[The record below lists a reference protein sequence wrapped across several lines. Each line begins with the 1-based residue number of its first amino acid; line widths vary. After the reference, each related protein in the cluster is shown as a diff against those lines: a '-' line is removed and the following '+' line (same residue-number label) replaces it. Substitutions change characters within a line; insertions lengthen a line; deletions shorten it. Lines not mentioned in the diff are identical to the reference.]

1 MKPARLVRPPACLSL
16 LLPIFATF
24 ALAGGDPALA
34 QEGEPYVIQ
43 GTVVDPSSGR
53 PLPNVTVQI
62 RGTGFGAVT
71 DAQGSYVIRAS
82 IASGDYTLVYSFVG
96 RNTTTRSV
104 TLGANRTVSV
114 DSVALPETAI
124 EMDQIAVTIA
134 GQETERAKIANSVE
148 SVAGERINQAAGA
161 TSVDQA
167 LQGKVA
173 GAVIVETSGQ
183 PGGGVSIRLR
193 GASSILGGGEPLI
206 VLDGVLIDNDN
217 EALISLSGNAVRGG
231 QALTNRLGDLA
242 PSDIEK
248 IEVLKGSAAAAL
260 YGSRANNG
268 VIQIF
273 TKSGRQGAP
282 RITLRTEVSANENP
296 DTYDLLLVPR
306 ASIADVALGLA
317 ENVGDPV
324 ERFDIQDEVFRTGY
338 GTTNS
343 LSVAGGNES
352 TSYYLS
358 AGLHNEDGILESTG
372 EERKDVRVNLTQQVN
387 DRLQVVGRVS
397 YIDKDVDLIP
407 EGEQTQGVLTS
418 IIFTPPSFDPFF
430 DPELGRFPYNPI
442 LGANPFD
449 VIENW
454 VASEEVNRF
463 IGSFEGRYGLLDNLS
478 VRYLFG
484 LDDYRLKNTF
494 LQPPFATSANF
505 TGSIQTPVRFSQQIT
520 SEATADHDYL
530 IPGIEFSSLAGY
542 RYTRDRGEVI
552 RAAAQDL
559 PPETETVTGA
569 TQFASQSISVV
580 ERAELFFQEQVTFG
594 DRLTL
599 TGAFNYEGA
608 SAFGSDE
615 RWQLYPKFGAAWLL
629 DREPWWE
636 GSGVSNLLSTL
647 KLRAAYGES
656 GGQPPGAYELFNN
669 FVALDFAGRPGRVP
683 SLQLGNEGLKPERE
697 REIEGGF
704 TAGLL
709 DDRVSV
715 DFTYYHDRTDDLI
728 LSVPQTPSRGVA
740 FQLQNIGELE
750 NRGWELSLETVNLSR
765 EDLTWRSRLALAGNE
780 NEVQKLVTAQD
791 SLLFGYLT
799 WVIEDQPVGVFYG
812 WHYARDENG
821 NIILGE
827 DGIPDR
833 AFNEEGVASR
843 KFLGDPNPDLIAS
856 LANTFS
862 WGPNLD
868 FYVLFDGRF
877 GNEVANFS
885 RRISEF
891 FGADPKIAEEISGD
905 KPQGFYARN
914 VARLLTYE
922 EFIEPGWFVKLREVS
937 ASYRFTQ
944 PWVASFG
951 ARGLTVR
958 LAGRNL
964 YTWTDYSGL
973 DPEINLFGFN
983 TVARGVDFANAPI
996 PRTVSASLT
1005 FEF

>member
-1 MKPARLVRPPACLSL
+1 
-16 LLPIFATF
+16 
-24 ALAGGDPALA
+24 
-34 QEGEPYVIQ
+34 
-43 GTVVDPSSGR
+43 
-53 PLPNVTVQI
+53 
-62 RGTGFGAVT
+62 
-71 DAQGSYVIRAS
+71 
-82 IASGDYTLVYSFVG
+82 
-96 RNTTTRSV
+96 
-104 TLGANRTVSV
+104 
-114 DSVALPETAI
+114 
-124 EMDQIAVTIA
+124 
-134 GQETERAKIANSVE
+134 
-148 SVAGERINQAAGA
+148 
-161 TSVDQA
+161 
-167 LQGKVA
+167 
-173 GAVIVETSGQ
+173 
-183 PGGGVSIRLR
+183 
-193 GASSILGGGEPLI
+193 
-206 VLDGVLIDNDN
+206 
-217 EALISLSGNAVRGG
+217 
-231 QALTNRLGDLA
+231 
-242 PSDIEK
+242 
-248 IEVLKGSAAAAL
+248 
-260 YGSRANNG
+260 
-268 VIQIF
+268 
-273 TKSGRQGAP
+273 
-282 RITLRTEVSANENP
+282 
-296 DTYDLLLVPR
+296 
-306 ASIADVALGLA
+306 
-317 ENVGDPV
+317 
-324 ERFDIQDEVFRTGY
+324 
-338 GTTNS
+338 
-343 LSVAGGNES
+343 
-352 TSYYLS
+352 
-358 AGLHNEDGILESTG
+358 LHNEDGILESTG
-372 EERKDVRVNLTQQVN
+372 EERKDVRLNLTQQVN
-387 DRLQVVGRVS
+387 DRLQVAARAN
-397 YIDKDVDLIP
+397 YIDKDVDFIP

-430 DPELGRFPYNPI
+430 DPELGRFPYNPL

-454 VASEEVNRF
+454 VADEEVNRF
-463 IGSFEGRYGLLDNLS
+463 IGSFEGRYRPIEDLS

-484 LDDYRLKNTF
+484 LDDYRLKNTY
-494 LQPPFATSANF
+494 LQPPFSTSAIF
-505 TGSIQTPVRFSQQIT
+505 GGSIQVPSRFSQQFT
-520 SEATADHDYL
+520 SEATADHNYL

-542 RYTRDRGEVI
+542 RYTRDRAEVI
-552 RAAAQDL
+552 RAAAEDL
-559 PPETETVTGA
+559 PPGQGTVIGA
-569 TQFASQSISVV
+569 TEAASQTISVL
-580 ERAELFFQEQVTFG
+580 ERAEFFFQEQVTFG

-608 SAFGSDE
+608 SAFGDDE
-615 RWQLYPKFGAAWLL
+615 RWQIYPKFGVAWLL

-636 GSGVSNLLSTL
+636 GSGVSGLFSTL

-669 FVALDFAGRPGRVP
+669 FVSLDFAGRPGRVP
-683 SLQLGNEGLKPERE
+683 SIQLGNEGLKPERE

-709 DDRVSV
+709 DDRLSV
-715 DFTYYHDRTDDLI
+715 DFTYYHDTTEDLI

-740 FQLQNIGELE
+740 FQLQNIGELV
-750 NRGWELSLETVNLSR
+750 NQGWELSLENVNLTG
-765 EDLTWRSRLALAGNE
+765 ENLTWRSRLAVAGNE

-812 WHYARDENG
+812 WHYARDESG

-843 KFLGDPNPDLIAS
+843 KFLGDPNPDLVAS

-862 WGPNLD
+862 WGANLN

-891 FGADPKIAEEISGD
+891 FGADPKIAEEISGE
-905 KPQGFYARN
+905 KPQGYYARN
-914 VARLLTYE
+914 AARLLTYE

-944 PWVASFG
+944 PWVGSFG